1 MQQPKPEPKAER
13 KPEPEPEPEP
23 ESEESDIGIT
33 GNHFTIL
40 IAIKHFE
47 FSGLKLG
54 RKCCTNLTPAGK
66 FTNQASI
73 YLLLNLIQ
81 YMFW

>member
-1 MQQPKPEPKAER
+1 MIQWSKLNFFIEQPKPEPKAEK

-33 GNHFTIL
+33 ENHFTIL

-54 RKCCTNLTPAGK
+54 RKMLH
-66 FTNQASI
+66 
-73 YLLLNLIQ
+73 
-81 YMFW
+81 